1 MLQHM
6 LAARLAELKAR
17 EEGQT
22 IIEYALVLLLVV
34 VALAGAL
41 AVTDLETAIGDAI
54 DDVVNLF

>member
-1 MLQHM
+1 MQYYI
-6 LAARLAELKAR
+6 AARLSELKAR

-34 VALAGAL
+34 VVLAGAL